1 MEVRKA
7 TLTKALLCVSVLAAA
22 PCMTAAMQ
30 PAAQQTRH

>member
-1 MEVRKA
+1 MEVRNS
-7 TLTKALLCVSVLAAA
+7 TLAKALLCISVLAAA